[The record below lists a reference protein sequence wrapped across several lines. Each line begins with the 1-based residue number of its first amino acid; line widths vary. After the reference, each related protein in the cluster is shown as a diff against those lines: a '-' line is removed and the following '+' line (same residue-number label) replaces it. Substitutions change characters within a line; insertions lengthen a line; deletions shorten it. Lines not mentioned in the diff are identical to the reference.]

1 MSRRSAHIERH
12 DLSQD
17 EYRRLAEMRHGQRR
31 FLQWSAEQAERAG
44 VTATQ
49 HQLLLG
55 IRASQAPG
63 GPTIGEMA
71 EYLILRH
78 HSAVELVNRAERAG
92 LVSRHRDSDQHALVR
107 LTLTDRGAE
116 VLRSLTAIHLREL
129 AELAPTMS
137 ALWDEVAELA
147 RTSSEITAP

>member
-1 MSRRSAHIERH
+1 MKRTTYAGRP

-17 EYRRLAEMRHGQRR
+17 EYCRLAELRHGQRR
-31 FLQWSAEQAERAG
+31 FLQWSAEQAERVG

-71 EYLILRH
+71 EYLFLRH
-78 HSAVELVNRAERAG
+78 HSAVELVDRAERAG
-92 LVSRHRDSDQHALVR
+92 LVNRHRDSDQHALVR
-107 LTLTDRGAE
+107 LTLTDRGGE

-147 RTSSEITAP
+147 TSSSEITEP